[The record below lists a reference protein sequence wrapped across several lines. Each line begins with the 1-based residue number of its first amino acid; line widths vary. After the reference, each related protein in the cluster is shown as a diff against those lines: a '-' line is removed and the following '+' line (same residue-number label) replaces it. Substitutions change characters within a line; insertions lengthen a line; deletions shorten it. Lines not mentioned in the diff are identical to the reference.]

1 MQARTGSYSCWQVE
15 AARQIL
21 ASCLLLHSS
30 SVGSAAPCSRL
41 QLAHAAG
48 VPVVLDAGGA
58 TAPLSPDLL
67 RCLAVISPN
76 ETELQGLTG
85 EVPGGC
91 AREGTWK

>member
-1 MQARTGSYSCWQVE
+1 M
-15 AARQIL
+15 
-21 ASCLLLHSS
+21 
-30 SVGSAAPCSRL
+30 

-58 TAPLSPDLL
+58 SDPLTPELL

-85 EVPGGC
+85 EKLCKLSCCVHCC
-91 AREGTWK
+91 AMSLTQQEPFLKTQAHACLPSPASPTIPAHS